1 MKRLFSLLIVMMMIV
16 VSVPAFANDQSI
28 VDIAVSN
35 DDFSIL
41 VSALQEAE
49 LVGALQGEG
58 PFTVFAPTNAAFAD
72 LLEALGIEAGDLLGH
87 PQLAEVLLY
96 HVVSG
101 QVMSSDLSDGMEA
114 PTLQGESLTV
124 DLSMGVKINESS
136 VVTADIEASNGV
148 IHVIDRV
155 LVPESFSL
163 EQPAEEPAEPEA
175 DIVDIALSDENFSML
190 VMLLQRAE
198 LVEALQGEGPFT
210 VFAPTNAA
218 FESLLAALDIS
229 PSDLMA
235 QPQLADVLLY
245 HVVSGQVMSG
255 DLSDGL
261 EAPTLLGETIRFDL
275 SDGVQVNSSS
285 VVAADIEASN
295 GVIHVIDEVLV
306 PQGFALQS
314 VEEDTEL
321 PKTGDI
327 GMLPLVISSMIGLA
341 GYAVTRKKW

>member
-16 VSVPAFANDQSI
+16 VSVPGFANDQSI
-28 VDIAVSN
+28 VEIAVSN

-49 LVGALQGEG
+49 LVEALQGEG
-58 PFTVFAPTNAAFAD
+58 PFTVFAPTNAAFAE
-72 LLEALGIEAGDLLGH
+72 LLAALDIEAGDLLGH

-101 QVMSSDLSDGMEA
+101 QVMSTDLSDGMEA
-114 PTLQGESLTV
+114 PTLQGESLMV
-124 DLSMGVKINESS
+124 DLSMGVMIDNAS
-136 VVTADIEASNGV
+136 VVTADIEAENGV
-148 IHVIDRV
+148 IHVIDSV
-155 LVPESFSL
+155 LVPDSFSL
-163 EQPAEEPAEPEA
+163 EQPEEEEAEA

-218 FESLLAALDIS
+218 FESLLAALDIT
-229 PSDLMA
+229 PAELMA
-235 QPQLADVLLY
+235 QPQLAEVLLY
-245 HVVSGQVMSG
+245 HVVSGQVMSS

-261 EAPTLLGETIRFDL
+261 EAPTLQGESIAFDL
-275 SDGVQVNSSS
+275 SDGVKANSSS

-306 PQGFALQS
+306 PQGFVLES
-314 VEEDTEL
+314 VEEDTTL
-321 PKTGDI
+321 PKTGDV
-327 GMLPLVISSMIGLA
+327 GMLPLLISSMIGLA
-341 GYAVTRKKW
+341 GYAASRKKW